1 MTNQLDLTFLLR
13 RTAQKRIA
21 AVTAACA
28 AIGLIYGALAPKW
41 YRSVLT
47 VVPTKSQQG
56 GGGLSSL
63 LGGEAASLAAG
74 FLGATGAGA
83 DGARIAAVLQ
93 SIAVSDAV
101 IEKFGLRERYGAE
114 YQETAREALWKHCE
128 VQVLP
133 KPQLVQVT
141 CEDKDPRFVQQML
154 AYFAEH
160 GNQAFRRVSVSS
172 SAEEVA
178 FLEKRVAELRQ
189 QAEDSAKRMQ
199 EFQERNRIVDIDTQA
214 KAVVSAMAALNSQ
227 RISKQ
232 LELDYQRTYSSPD
245 EPSLRQ
251 LETQVAV
258 MGQQARSL
266 EGPPAPDPQ
275 PAVKAGQGAARGK
288 GGMFPAA
295 LEVPR
300 LRAEF
305 ESLYRDRKVA
315 EATLVF
321 ALERL
326 EGARA
331 TAARDVST
339 FQVLDPPALP
349 TRKSRPRRAVILALS
364 VMLGLMASVGYE
376 LLRHTG
382 TIDRLK
388 FAAAGSES
396 RRPPAVVNDPER
408 RASSAS
414 K

>member
-13 RTAQKRIA
+13 RPARNRIA
-21 AVTAACA
+21 AVTAAFA

-47 VVPTKSQQG
+47 VVPTKSQHG

-74 FLGATGAGA
+74 FLDGAGA
-83 DGARIAAVLQ
+83 NADAARIAAVLQ

-101 IEKFGLRERYGAE
+101 IEKFGLRERYDAP
-114 YQETAREALWKHCE
+114 YQETARDALWQHCD
-128 VQVLP
+128 VKVLL
-133 KPQLVQVT
+133 KPQLVQLS
-141 CEDKDPRFVQQML
+141 CEDRDPRFVQQLL
-154 AYFAEH
+154 AYFAEY
-160 GNQAFRRVSVSS
+160 GNKAFRGVSVSS
-172 SAEEVA
+172 SSEEVA

-189 QAEDSAKRMQ
+189 QAEDTAKRMR
-199 EFQERNRIVDIDTQA
+199 EFQEQHKIVDIDTQA
-214 KAVVSAMAALNSQ
+214 KAVVSALAMLNSQ

-232 LELDYQRTYSSPD
+232 LELDYQRTYSSSD

-258 MGQQARSL
+258 MGQRERSL

-275 PAVKAGQGAARGK
+275 LAVKGAQGAARGK
-288 GGMFPAA
+288 SGMFPAA

-300 LRAEF
+300 LREEF

-339 FQVLDPPALP
+339 FQVLDPPAVP
-349 TRKSRPRRAVILALS
+349 TRKSRPRRAVILALF
-364 VMLGLMASVGYE
+364 VMLGLLASVGFE
-376 LLRHTG
+376 LLPQTG
-382 TIDRLK
+382 VIAVLK
-388 FAAAGSES
+388 SAAASPGPP
-396 RRPPAVVNDPER
+396 RPPAVVNDPER
-408 RASSAS
+408 RASNTS